1 MVGLRWAIADKHHTR
16 RVHWIDR
23 EGGTRGA
30 RLPFNHCALTFK
42 PINPVNGDVAVMAPD
57 GAVFNLE
64 ALVPY
69 IRKYHAHPITGAP
82 LELSDVTKI
91 SFSTN
96 PQGEICC
103 PVLGKVY
110 VVSRGTPRD

>member
-1 MVGLRWAIADKHHTR
+1 MNLAHGPPTPSLTGL
-16 RVHWIDR
+16 VHVIVR
-23 EGGTRGA
+23 EGITRGA

-69 IRKYHAHPITGAP
+69 ITKYHTHPITGGA

-91 SFSTN
+91 RFSTN

-110 VVSRGTPRD
+110 VPRA